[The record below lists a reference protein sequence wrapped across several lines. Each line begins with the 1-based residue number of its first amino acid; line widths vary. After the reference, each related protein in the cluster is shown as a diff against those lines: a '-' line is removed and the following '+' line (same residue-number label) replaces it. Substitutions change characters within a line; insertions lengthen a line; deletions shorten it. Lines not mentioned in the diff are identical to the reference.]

1 MITSQNSKLKNNE
14 SKTTELD
21 QPDDYIELKSDE
33 STKKANQMAKNLDLN
48 KILEQM
54 GNTQKTEEEIPYFVN
69 DLDEEISSIE
79 MQQIETIQE
88 DNERESQLNTFL
100 NDSIIQTSLKE
111 IQEKH
116 DRINLKYLFTFIK
129 YHSPKGGINI
139 EKSHLRKE
147 MNDTMKNFYEN
158 QKQKSHPKFRS
169 TANFGNEEEKSISP
183 VNDSDNSTVEEEE
196 LDEFYEVLNLN
207 KYLKGISY
215 TKNMK

>member
-54 GNTQKTEEEIPYFVN
+54 GNTQKTEEEIPNFVN

-116 DRINLKYLFTFIK
+116 DKINLKYFFTFLK
-129 YHSPKGGINI
+129 YYSQKSRLNF

-158 QKQKSHPKFRS
+158 QKQKSQPKFRS
-169 TANFGNEEEKSISP
+169 TANFGNEQEKSISP
-183 VNDSDNSTVEEEE
+183 VNDSDNSTMEEEE